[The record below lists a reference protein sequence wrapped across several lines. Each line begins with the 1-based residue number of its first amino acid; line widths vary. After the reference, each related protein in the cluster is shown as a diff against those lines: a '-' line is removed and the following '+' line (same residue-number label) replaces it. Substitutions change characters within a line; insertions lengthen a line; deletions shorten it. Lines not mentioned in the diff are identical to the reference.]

1 MKFLKYKIILLIALF
16 PLSSLALQDL
26 DKAAG
31 IGSTNVNTG
40 LLTKEPSSIV
50 GTIINALLGL
60 LGTIFTI
67 LIILGGF
74 RWMTSGGNQQKVQ
87 EAREL
92 LKNAIIGLLVVA
104 ISYGVVRLVLM
115 AVNNASEAGG
125 GAGASSS

>member
-1 MKFLKYKIILLIALF
+1 MKSLKYKIILLIALF
-16 PLSSLALQDL
+16 PLSGLALQDL

-31 IGSTNVNTG
+31 IGTNVDTG
-40 LLTKEPSSIV
+40 LINKEPGNIV

-92 LKNAIIGLLVVA
+92 LKNAIIGLVAVA
-104 ISYGVVRLVLM
+104 ISYGAVRLVLM
-115 AVNNASEAGG
+115 AIKNSSGTGG
-125 GAGASSS
+125 GPGATSS

>member
-1 MKFLKYKIILLIALF
+1 MKFIKYKIILFIALF
-16 PLSSLALQDL
+16 PLSGLALQDL

-31 IGSTNVNTG
+31 IGTNVNTG
-40 LLTKEPSSIV
+40 LINKEPSSIV

-92 LKNAIIGLLVVA
+92 LKNAIIGLLAVA
-104 ISYGVVRLVLM
+104 ISYGAVRLVLM
-115 AVNNASEAGG
+115 AIKNSSGTGG
-125 GAGASSS
+125 GPGATSS